1 MASIGNMS
9 VMLTAKTSA
18 FNRAIK
24 SSRKRVATFGASV
37 AGVARKLATFGAV
50 AGAAA
55 AAALVL
61 ITKRAPASIDATKKL
76 SDSLGITIRN
86 LTGFQLAAKIAGSSS
101 EAIAKGIQFFVKNLG
116 EAQAGIGEARL
127 NLEKL
132 GFSLD
137 GIIDARPGEAI
148 KIFAERMKQ
157 IEDPARKAAI
167 ANALFGRAGK
177 DLLIFFALGREGLE
191 KLIKENE
198 AFGASFNAI
207 DASKVELANDAIV
220 KLQTIFKG
228 LGNQIAIQ
236 VSPAITSIVEG
247 MQNILLTGEGMGS
260 GVSKAFDLITIAV
273 GKTLGALSLLR
284 RSVLLIRGAFTTI
297 GFVVRKVLL
306 VVKTGVLSVA
316 QFVVTNISKM
326 LGAIEIRLSDGAS
339 AILRVTRQITAA
351 EALRRKFAV
360 RSKVKREAGTG
371 FIQGLLDRRRQEL
384 ADLEVETNALR
395 ASMLRDR
402 KEFFKPFALLRGKT
416 AIELFESMK
425 KTANAAAKATGKLG
439 DKTKAVG
446 VDAAKDRGT
455 AKARARTA
463 QFKVL
468 RGGELALG
476 AAGGAAARVQQV
488 KDPQILAVLK
498 EILAKTS
505 IALPGADALIARP
518 AG

>member
-1 MASIGNMS
+1 
-9 VMLTAKTSA
+9 
-18 FNRAIK
+18 
-24 SSRKRVATFGASV
+24 
-37 AGVARKLATFGAV
+37 
-50 AGAAA
+50 
-55 AAALVL
+55 
-61 ITKRAPASIDATKKL
+61 
-76 SDSLGITIRN
+76 
-86 LTGFQLAAKIAGSSS
+86 
-101 EAIAKGIQFFVKNLG
+101 
-116 EAQAGIGEARL
+116 
-127 NLEKL
+127 
-132 GFSLD
+132 
-137 GIIDARPGEAI
+137 
-148 KIFAERMKQ
+148 
-157 IEDPARKAAI
+157 
-167 ANALFGRAGK
+167 
-177 DLLIFFALGREGLE
+177 
-191 KLIKENE
+191 
-198 AFGASFNAI
+198 
-207 DASKVELANDAIV
+207 
-220 KLQTIFKG
+220 
-228 LGNQIAIQ
+228 
-236 VSPAITSIVEG
+236 
-247 MQNILLTGEGMGS
+247 
-260 GVSKAFDLITIAV
+260 
-273 GKTLGALSLLR
+273 
-284 RSVLLIRGAFTTI
+284 
-297 GFVVRKVLL
+297 
-306 VVKTGVLSVA
+306 
-316 QFVVTNISKM
+316 M
-326 LGAIEIRLSDGAS
+326 LGAIKIRLSDAAN